1 MSSKLVLVV
10 DDEESVRQFL
20 YDVLTDA
27 AYRVETAVDGQ
38 ECLDKLVKLKP
49 DVLVTDIRM
58 PEKDGLSLLEQIKS
72 LGITTPV
79 ILMTAFGTTEVAIK
93 AMKLGAFDYIVKP
106 FDLDELLNLVQR
118 AAEQTETV
126 AAFRPHDQAAEPG
139 VVNLIGNSPAM
150 QAVYKDIGRVADSN
164 ATVLI
169 QGESGTGKELVAR
182 AIHNNSSRR
191 HKPFIKINCANLP
204 DSLLESE
211 LFGYEKGAFTG
222 AGASKV
228 GKFEL
233 AHEGTIFFDEIGEI
247 SLATQ
252 AKLLRAIQEKEF
264 DRVGGTA
271 TIKVDVRILAATN
284 RKLKQSVL
292 EGDFREDLFFRL
304 NVVNIVIPPLR
315 ERKEDI
321 PLLVAHFL
329 AKYNKEFNRQVKGF
343 STAATQMLMAYDWPG
358 NVRELEN
365 VVERAVIMAR
375 GSVIVPED
383 IALAGRQEKT
393 DVVQA
398 NRSNLSLKQIV
409 ADVERQTILQALTEN
424 NWCRTTAARVLG
436 INRRTLYAKMKEL
449 GIEGGQKIPNGE

>member
-1 MSSKLVLVV
+1 MAQKLVLVV

-27 AYRVETAVDGQ
+27 NYRVETAVDGR
-38 ECLDKLVKLKP
+38 ECLEKLMKLKP

-58 PEKDGLSLLEQIKS
+58 PEKDGFSLLEQVKS
-72 LGITTPV
+72 SGLNTPV
-79 ILMTAFGTTEVAIK
+79 ILMTAFGTTEVAIR

-106 FDLDELLNLVQR
+106 FDLDEFLNLVQR
-118 AAEQTETV
+118 AAAQTETV
-126 AAFRPHDQAAEPG
+126 AAFRPEDQAAEPG
-139 VVNLIGNSPAM
+139 AVNIIGNSPAM

-182 AIHNNSSRR
+182 AIHYNSSRR
-191 HKPFIKINCANLP
+191 NKPFIKINCANLP

-222 AGASKV
+222 ASSSKV

-284 RKLKQSVL
+284 RKLKQSVM
-292 EGDFREDLFFRL
+292 EGGFREDLFFRL

-329 AKYNKEFNRQVKGF
+329 SKYNKEFNRQVKGF
-343 STAATQMLMAYDWPG
+343 SEEATKMLMSYDWPG

-383 IALAGRQEKT
+383 IELAGEEKKQT
-393 DVVQA
+393 FMPGNPGEQ
-398 NRSNLSLKQIV
+398 NLPLKQIV
-409 ADVERQTILQALTEN
+409 ADVERQAILRALEEN
-424 NWCRTTAARVLG
+424 NWCRTTAARALG
-436 INRRTLYAKMKEL
+436 INRRSLYAKMKEL
-449 GIEGGQKIPNGE
+449 GIE

>member
-1 MSSKLVLVV
+1 MKQKLVLVV

-20 YDVLTDA
+20 YDVLTDEN
-27 AYRVETAVDGQ
+27 YRVETAVNGE
-38 ECLDKLVKLKP
+38 ECLNKLLQLKP
-49 DVLVTDIRM
+49 DVLITDIRM
-58 PEKDGLSLLEQIKS
+58 PERDGFSLLEKIKES
-72 LGITTPV
+72 GLNTPV
-79 ILMTAFGTTEVAIK
+79 ILMTAFGTTEVAIRS
-93 AMKLGAFDYIVKP
+93 MKLGAFDYIVKP
-106 FDLDELLNLVQR
+106 FDLDEFLNLVKR
-118 AAEQTETV
+118 AVAQSDTAVTFEPDKLTAEAGEV
-126 AAFRPHDQAAEPG
+126 K
-139 VVNLIGNSPAM
+139 LIGNSQAM
-150 QAVYKDIGRVADSN
+150 QNVYKDIGRVADSN

-182 AIHNNSSRR
+182 AIHSNSSRR

-222 AGASKV
+222 AGATKM

-264 DRVGGTA
+264 DRVGGTE

-284 RKLKQSVL
+284 RRLKQSVL
-292 EGDFREDLFFRL
+292 EGVFREDLFFRL
-304 NVVNIVIPPLR
+304 NVVNISIPPLR

-343 STAATQMLMAYDWPG
+343 SEEAKRMLMAYDWPG

-365 VVERAVIMAR
+365 VVERAIIMAR
-375 GSVIVPED
+375 GPILLPED
-383 IALAGRQEKT
+383 LELTAQEK
-393 DVVQA
+393 D
-398 NRSNLSLKQIV
+398 NLVWQNISGQNLPLKQIV
-409 ADVERQTILQALTEN
+409 ADVERQVILKALQEHD
-424 NWCRTTAARVLG
+424 WCRTSVARALG
-436 INRRTLYAKMKEL
+436 INRRSLYAKMKEL
-449 GIEGGQKIPNGE
+449 GIE

>member
-1 MSSKLVLVV
+1 MKQKLVLVV

-20 YDVLTDA
+20 YDVLTDED
-27 AYRVETAVDGQ
+27 YRVETAVNGE
-38 ECLDKLVKLKP
+38 ECLNKLLQLKP
-49 DVLVTDIRM
+49 DVLITDIRM
-58 PEKDGLSLLEQIKS
+58 PERDGFSLLEKIKES
-72 LGITTPV
+72 GLNTPV
-79 ILMTAFGTTEVAIK
+79 ILMTAFGTTEVAIRS
-93 AMKLGAFDYIVKP
+93 MKLGAFDYIVKP
-106 FDLDELLNLVQR
+106 FDLDEFLNLVKR
-118 AAEQTETV
+118 AVAQSDTAVTFEPDKLTAEAGEV
-126 AAFRPHDQAAEPG
+126 K
-139 VVNLIGNSPAM
+139 LIGNSQAM
-150 QAVYKDIGRVADSN
+150 QNVYKDIGRVADSN

-182 AIHNNSSRR
+182 AIHSNSSRR

-222 AGASKV
+222 AGATKM

-264 DRVGGTA
+264 DRVGGTE

-284 RKLKQSVL
+284 RRLKQSVL
-292 EGDFREDLFFRL
+292 EGVFREDLFFRL
-304 NVVNIVIPPLR
+304 NVVNISIPPLR

-343 STAATQMLMAYDWPG
+343 SEEAKRMLMAYDWPG

-365 VVERAVIMAR
+365 VVERAIIMAR
-375 GSVIVPED
+375 GPILLPED
-383 IALAGRQEKT
+383 LELTAQEK
-393 DVVQA
+393 D
-398 NRSNLSLKQIV
+398 NLVWQNISGQNLPLKQIV
-409 ADVERQTILQALTEN
+409 ADVERQVILKALQEHD
-424 NWCRTTAARVLG
+424 WCRTSVARALG
-436 INRRTLYAKMKEL
+436 INRRSLYAKMKEL
-449 GIEGGQKIPNGE
+449 GIE